1 MSTGPSAFIRIRSSH
16 VRLIAALSLALI
28 AGLTAS
34 AQSRR
39 NVFVPGQRAVVFDE
53 RLSALRAQ
61 PDVKAPLEQRLRR
74 GRRVGVLGAATAK
87 DGAKF
92 LRVAVSRNTRGWVLA
107 DAVIRPGSAADAE
120 KLMKLIEETRDE
132 FTKARLARLCADE
145 FRSTKFAPKALMIL
159 GEAAEGAADRLTR
172 DAKRR
177 VGDGE
182 PDSEVSKRD
191 FMLNFAGLDRYN
203 RIGVTFDYDAAADRI
218 VYDGAAYRELARRY
232 PRSDEARTIRE
243 RLEKLGKK

>member
-1 MSTGPSAFIRIRSSH
+1 MATNPSAYIHASNSH
-16 VRLIAALSLALI
+16 FRLIIALAL
-28 AGLTAS
+28 ALGAALTAS

-39 NVFVPGQRAVVFDE
+39 NVFVPGQRAVVFDD

-61 PDVKAPLEQRLRR
+61 PNVKAPLKQRLRR
-74 GRRVGVLGAATAK
+74 GRRLGILGSATNK

-92 LRVAVSRNTRGWVLA
+92 LRIAVSRNTRGWVLA
-107 DAVIRPGSAADAE
+107 DAVIRPGNAADAE

-132 FTKARLARLCADE
+132 FTKARLAKLCADE

-159 GEAAEGAADRLTR
+159 GETAESAGDRLTR

-177 VGDGE
+177 VGDEE
-182 PDSEVSKRD
+182 PDAGVSKRD

-203 RIGVTFDYDAAADRI
+203 RIGVTFDYDAASDRI
-218 VYDGAAYRELARRY
+218 VYDGGAYRELARRY

>member
-1 MSTGPSAFIRIRSSH
+1 MATNPSAYVHIRNSQL
-16 VRLIAALSLALI
+16 RLIIALSLALV
-28 AGLTAS
+28 ATLTAS

-74 GRRVGVLGAATAK
+74 GRRVGVLGSATNK

-92 LRVAVSRNTRGWVLA
+92 LRVAVSRNTRGWILA
-107 DAVIRPGSAADAE
+107 GAVIRPGNAADAE
-120 KLMKLIEETRDE
+120 KLMGLIEETRDE
-132 FTKARLARLCADE
+132 FTKARLAKLCADE
-145 FRSTKFAPKALMIL
+145 FRSTKFAPKALLIL
-159 GEAAEGAADRLTR
+159 AETAESAADRLTR

-177 VGDGE
+177 VGDDE
-182 PDSEVSKRD
+182 PDADMSKRN

-203 RIGVTFDYDAAADRI
+203 RIGVTFDYDAASDRI
-218 VYDGAAYRELARRY
+218 VYDGAAYRELARRH
-232 PRSDEARTIRE
+232 PKSLEAKDASE
-243 RLEKLGKK
+243 RLGKLNSR